1 MQQSRKIFKY
11 LNMKVKKFSPCKVNL
26 MLAITGVRPDGFHN
40 LVSIVA
46 PVKFGD
52 WLEVE
57 KLESANADVVECN
70 MEGVPLDGSNLV
82 VKAAELFR
90 GATGESAFF
99 KFTLTKNVPHGAGLG
114 GGSSNG
120 AAALLAVNE
129 LCGKP
134 LSTKKLENLAAEM
147 GSDCPLFLTGTPVV
161 MRGRGELVYPL
172 FGDAADY
179 ISRLK
184 LVIFKPA
191 FSINTGW
198 AYSQMKANPSDYID
212 ADEAESM
219 LSVWLEN
226 PSISG
231 LPLVN
236 NMQIEA
242 FKKFPAL
249 ELAVESVREKFRI
262 PAMMSGSDSACFA
275 IVNNLTETEVGELKA
290 HIKSMLGDSCVV
302 VDA

>member
-1 MQQSRKIFKY
+1 
-11 LNMKVKKFSPCKVNL
+11 
-26 MLAITGVRPDGFHN
+26 
-40 LVSIVA
+40 
-46 PVKFGD
+46 
-52 WLEVE
+52 
-57 KLESANADVVECN
+57 
-70 MEGVPLDGSNLV
+70 
-82 VKAAELFR
+82 
-90 GATGESAFF
+90 
-99 KFTLTKNVPHGAGLG
+99 
-114 GGSSNG
+114 
-120 AAALLAVNE
+120 
-129 LCGKP
+129 
-134 LSTKKLENLAAEM
+134 
-147 GSDCPLFLTGTPVV
+147 

-172 FGDAADY
+172 FGDAQDY

-198 AYSQMKANPSDYID
+198 AYSQMRANPSDYID

-242 FKKFPAL
+242 FKKYPAL
-249 ELAVESVREKFRI
+249 ELAVEGVQRKVRRARHDERLWR
-262 PAMMSGSDSACFA
+262 ACFA
-275 IVNNLTETEVGELKA
+275 IVNNLTDAQIAELKNFV
-290 HIKSMLGDSCVV
+290 KSMLGDSCVV

>member
-1 MQQSRKIFKY
+1 
-11 LNMKVKKFSPCKVNL
+11 MKVKKFSPCKVNL
-26 MLAITGVRPDGFHN
+26 MLAITGARPDGFHN

-52 WLEVE
+52 WLEAE
-57 KLESANADVVECN
+57 ILDGASRDEIECD
-70 MEGVPLDGSNLV
+70 MEGVPLDESNLV
-82 VKAAELFR
+82 VKAAALFR
-90 GATGESAFF
+90 RESGRDVFF
-99 KFTLTKNVPHGAGLG
+99 KFKLDKKVPHGAGLG

-129 LCGKP
+129 LCGNP
-134 LSTKKLENLAAEM
+134 LPMKRLEALAAEM

-172 FGDAADY
+172 FGDAQDY

-198 AYSQMKANPSDYID
+198 AYSQMRATPSDYID

-242 FKKFPAL
+242 FKKYPAL
-249 ELAVESVREKFRI
+249 ELAVEGVREKFAV
-262 PAMMSGSDSACFA
+262 PAMMSGSGSACFA
-275 IVNNLTETEVGELKA
+275 IVNNLTDARISELKNFV
-290 HIKSMLGDSCVV
+290 KSMLGDSCVV